1 MFCDVKKSQLNA
13 IIEILQQLFSKWEY
27 CNMFLN
33 AESTS
38 CFNWNFLSLI
48 QVTLWNNGELLFT
61 YGIIN
66 VEQILLVSQ

>member
-1 MFCDVKKSQLNA
+1 
-13 IIEILQQLFSKWEY
+13 
-27 CNMFLN
+27 MFLN

-48 QVTLWNNGELLFT
+48 LVTLWNNGELLFT